1 MKQLRNFQ
9 LDTMPAIKSGH
20 MKFLVLRRYQYYCL
34 CDTAEHASN

>member
-9 LDTMPAIKSGH
+9 LDAMSAVKSGH
-20 MKFLVLRRYQYYCL
+20 MNFLVLQSYQYYCL